1 MKQRIASLL
10 IATMFASS
18 CATAPPQKS
27 TKKAA
32 NVKEWVMEHNRAQ
45 RNALVWGVIGAALS
59 GGVTAVTGG
68 SREDI
73 VRNALAGGVAGAG
86 AGVALG
92 QHQDRRFA
100 RARVLCFRQAPGPR
114 LRRPRCR
121 GAPGQL
127 RSSPGLRRAH
137 RRGLLHAAES
147 KAR

>member
-10 IATMFASS
+10 IGTMFASR
-18 CATAPPQKS
+18 CAPAPPQKS

-73 VRNALAGGVAGAG
+73 VRNALAGGVAGAAAG
-86 AGVALG
+86 FAFGKHQDHGFGSRGVA
-92 QHQDRRFA
+92 
-100 RARVLCFRQAPGPR
+100 V
-114 LRRPRCR
+114 
-121 GAPGQL
+121 
-127 RSSPGLRRAH
+127 
-137 RRGLLHAAES
+137 
-147 KAR
+147 